1 MTDTD
6 LTADR
11 RIAEPVVAEPVVT
24 PPSALDALMRNEL
37 DMQITTARRYP
48 RSLALFKSTAA
59 SMIRL
64 DQETARSC
72 FYALPRR
79 QRQDDG
85 TWKRVTITGP
95 SVRLAEI
102 VAAAWGNLRAGARV
116 VAETDREV
124 VAQGYA
130 HDLQAN
136 NAIVMETQRR
146 ICDRA
151 GKRYGDDLITL
162 TKNAACAVARRN
174 AIFAVIPRAFITPLV
189 EVAMK
194 VAAGDAKTLSEGRA
208 RALAAFAEFGVPAA
222 RVLEKL
228 ERPGV
233 EDVDLEDLALL
244 HGLLT
249 AIKEGE
255 TSVAAEFPAPATAEA
270 AEKPRSAALAEAVRR
285 RRQATD
291 QATDASVPPPACA
304 DATPATPPVDLAE
317 GTAKP

>member
-1 MTDTD
+1 MTETD
-6 LTADR
+6 LTPDR
-11 RIAEPVVAEPVVT
+11 RVAEPVVPEPLVT
-24 PPSALDALMRNEL
+24 PPSALEALTRSEL
-37 DMQITTARRYP
+37 DVQITTARRYP

-59 SMIRL
+59 SIIRL

-85 TWKRVTITGP
+85 TAKRVTITGP

-136 NAIVMETQRR
+136 NAVVMETQRR
-146 ICDRA
+146 IVDRD
-151 GKRYGDDLITL
+151 GRRYGDDLLTL
-162 TKNAACAVARRN
+162 TKNAACAIARRN
-174 AIFAVIPRAFITPLV
+174 AVFAVIPRAFITPLV

-194 VAAGDAKTLSEGRA
+194 VAAGDAKTLTEGRA
-208 RALAAFAEFGVPAA
+208 RAVAAFAERGVPAA
-222 RVLEKL
+222 RVLDKL
-228 ERPGV
+228 ERAGI

-249 AIKEGE
+249 AIAEGE
-255 TSVAAEFPAPATAEA
+255 TTVAAEFPAPAEATAG
-270 AEKPRSAALAEAVRR
+270 PTRSAALTAAVRR
-285 RRQATD
+285 RRAEPPDTAAATP
-291 QATDASVPPPACA
+291 VPPPP
-304 DATPATPPVDLAE
+304 PAEP
-317 GTAKP
+317 TA